1 MNQYNSKLELELVD
15 LSKIGVRLS
24 KEKEDLEKYYLLSN
38 EQYFHRF
45 DIQKNLSSN
54 FSSLQ
59 NFQNDNFKKKNMN
72 NFNKRNL
79 IVSENEKKPRFQSLF
94 RHLEEKL
101 ESETMSIENINPILN
116 KGLGLKTTSSK
127 KSHSKSEVS

>member
-1 MNQYNSKLELELVD
+1 M
-15 LSKIGVRLS
+15 RLY

-59 NFQNDNFKKKNMN
+59 YFRNDNFKKKNLN

-79 IVSENEKKPRFQSLF
+79 IVTENEKKPRFKSLF

-101 ESETMSIENINPILN
+101 ESEDMSIENINPMLTILN
-116 KGLGLKTTSSK
+116 KGSSMQKTTSSK
-127 KSHSKSEVS
+127 KSHSKSDVSNS